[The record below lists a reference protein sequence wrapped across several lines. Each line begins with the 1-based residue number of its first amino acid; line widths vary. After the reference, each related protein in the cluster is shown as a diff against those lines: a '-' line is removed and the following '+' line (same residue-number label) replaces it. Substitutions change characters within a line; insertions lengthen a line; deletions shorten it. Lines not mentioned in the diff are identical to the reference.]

1 MKLTPHFELWEFE
14 VSQTAARKG
23 LNNSVPKELLPNVTR
38 LAEFLEHVRQLLKS
52 PIVISSGYR
61 SPLVNKAVKGDKK
74 SQHMQGLAADF
85 RVPGYTVKE
94 VCEILSKSRLQY
106 DQLINEFG
114 ASGNGWIH
122 ISIPEKTKQPRRM
135 YFDIV

>member
-1 MKLTPHFELWEFE
+1 MKLSPHFELWEFE
-14 VSQTAARKG
+14 VSQTAARKRID
-23 LNNSVPKELLPNVTR
+23 NSVPKELLPNVTR

-74 SQHMQGLAADF
+74 SQHMQALAADF
-85 RVPGYTVKE
+85 NVPGYTVKE
-94 VCEILSKSRLQY
+94 VCEIISESRLQY

-114 ASGNGWIH
+114 AWIH

>member
-14 VSQTAARKG
+14 VSQTAARRG
-23 LNNSVPKELLPNVTR
+23 LDNKIPPNLMPNAIR
-38 LAEFLEHVRQLLKS
+38 LAEFLEHVRILVDA
-52 PIVISSGYR
+52 PIINSSVYR

-74 SQHMQGLAADF
+74 SQHMQALAADF
-85 RVPGYTVKE
+85 NVPGYTVKE

-114 ASGNGWIH
+114 AWIH
-122 ISIPEKTKQPRRM
+122 ISIPEKGKQPRRM
-135 YFDIV
+135 YFNIV

>member
-1 MKLTPHFELWEFE
+1 MRLTPHFELWEFE

-23 LNNSVPKELLPNVTR
+23 LNNSVPPELIPNVTR
-38 LAEFLEHVRQLLKS
+38 LALFLEHIRILLKA

-94 VCEILSKSRLQY
+94 VCEIISESRLQY

-114 ASGNGWIH
+114 AWIH

-135 YFDIV
+135 YFNIV

>member
-23 LNNSVPKELLPNVTR
+23 LNNSVPKELIPNVTR

-52 PIVISSGYR
+52 PIIISSGYR
-61 SPLVNKAVKGDKK
+61 SLKVNKAVGGSPR
-74 SQHMQGLAADF
+74 SQHLLGLAADF
-85 RVPGYTVKE
+85 NVPGYTVKE
-94 VCEILSKSRLQY
+94 VCEIISESRLQY

-114 ASGNGWIH
+114 SWIH
-122 ISIPEKTKQPRRM
+122 LSIPEINKQPRRQ
-135 YFDIV
+135 YFSIGL

>member
-1 MKLTPHFELWEFE
+1 MKLSPHFELWEFE

-61 SPLVNKAVKGDKK
+61 SLKVNKAVGGSPR
-74 SQHMQGLAADF
+74 SQHLLGLAADF
-85 RVPGYTVKE
+85 NVPGYSVKE
-94 VCEILSKSRLQY
+94 VCEILSESRLQY

-114 ASGNGWIH
+114 AWTH

-135 YFDIV
+135 YFNIV